1 MDFLRFDLDLCDG
14 EFFTSVTSLTSGFIP
29 CTLFNHK
36 ASDLHWLFFPLCT
49 HSFLGMERILWLD
62 SLRGIASALVV
73 IHHSKS
79 SEPKS
84 VVGFLTR
91 SYWDQPPE
99 ENRRLIQLPPF
110 RLLFNGPSMVAL
122 FMVISGYA
130 ISLPLLRCREDIRES
145 NSGFFRRLCSAATRR
160 IFRIYLPS
168 IAILFLSQ
176 LVYFCNVFQWKS
188 ADDWLG
194 GLKPLTAPWAHIQYV
209 LSRIVHLLDISNHQV
224 DINFD
229 HNRPDMRTINYQLWT
244 MPIEFRGS
252 CAAYLLILTFSF
264 WRPRPRY
271 LALAGVA
278 TYWFYMGHWD
288 LFAFVSGI
296 LLAERH
302 VSSESEPDGEIALS
316 YSSPS
321 LEIQKPII
329 KSWNKFTESIY
340 LRHLGT
346 SVSFILGMYFLCM
359 CGADRLAR
367 EYQWLVVTQSPE
379 WDNAEMMPRC
389 WRSVGAVLT
398 IYAISKSTLLQRPL
412 NSRPLQY
419 LGKISFP
426 LYLVHP
432 TVYLALKWPVRDF
445 LWWAVTRT
453 PYPGTIEA
461 SKHALPFSITWMGT
475 MLVLG
480 VVMVVASELWNR
492 FVDMKSLGFARRFE
506 KWVSF

>member
-1 MDFLRFDLDLCDG
+1 
-14 EFFTSVTSLTSGFIP
+14 
-29 CTLFNHK
+29 
-36 ASDLHWLFFPLCT
+36 
-49 HSFLGMERILWLD
+49 MERILWLD
-62 SLRGIASALVV
+62 SLRGVASALVV
-73 IHHSKS
+73 VHHSKS

-84 VVGFLTR
+84 IVGFLTR
-91 SYWDQPPE
+91 SYWDEPAE

-130 ISLPLLRCREDIRES
+130 ISLPLLRCREEIGAS

-176 LVYFCNVFQWKS
+176 LVYFCNVVQGKA

-194 GLKPLTAPWAHIQYV
+194 GLKPLTAPLTHIQYV

-252 CAAYLLILTFSF
+252 CAVYLLLVTFSF
-264 WRPRPRY
+264 WRPQPRY
-271 LALAGVA
+271 LGLAGVA
-278 TYWFYMGHWD
+278 MYWFYMGHWD
-288 LFAFVSGI
+288 LFSFVAGI
-296 LLAERH
+296 VLAERH
-302 VSSESEPDGEIALS
+302 VASESKPDEEIALS
-316 YSSPS
+316 YSPSP
-321 LEIQKPII
+321 LEIQKPIA
-329 KSWNKFTESIY
+329 KSWNQFAENINLQH
-340 LRHLGT
+340 LRI
-346 SVSFILGMYFLCM
+346 SVSFILGLYFLCM

-367 EYQWLVVTQSPE
+367 EYRWLIVTRSPE

-389 WRSVGAVLT
+389 WRSVGAVLM
-398 IYAISKSTLLQRPL
+398 IYSVSKYSLLQRPL

-432 TVYLALKWPVRDF
+432 TVYLVLKWPVRDF
-445 LWWAVTRT
+445 MWWAITRT

-461 SKHALPFSITWMGT
+461 SKHALPFSIAWMGT
-475 MLVLG
+475 MLLLG
-480 VVMVVASELWNR
+480 IVMVMASELWNR
-492 FVDMKSLGFARRFE
+492 FVDMRCIALARKFA
-506 KWVSF
+506 KWVSC

>member
-1 MDFLRFDLDLCDG
+1 MG
-14 EFFTSVTSLTSGFIP
+14 
-29 CTLFNHK
+29 
-36 ASDLHWLFFPLCT
+36 
-49 HSFLGMERILWLD
+49 RILWLD

-84 VVGFLTR
+84 IVGFLTR
-91 SYWDQPPE
+91 SYWDEPAE
-99 ENRRLIQLPPF
+99 ENHRLIQLPPF

-130 ISLPLLRCREDIRES
+130 ISLPLLRCREDVGAS
-145 NSGFFRRLCSAATRR
+145 NVGFFRRLCSAATRR

-176 LVYFCNVFQWKS
+176 LVYFCNVFPWKA

-194 GLKPLTAPWAHIQYV
+194 GLKPLTAPWAHVQYV

-229 HNRPDMRTINYQLWT
+229 RNRPDMRTINYQLWT

-252 CAAYLLILTFSF
+252 CAVYLLILTFSF
-264 WRPRPRY
+264 WKPQPRY
-271 LALAGVA
+271 LALVGVA
-278 TYWFYMGHWD
+278 MYWFYMGHWD
-288 LFAFVSGI
+288 LFAFVAGI

-302 VSSESEPDGEIALS
+302 VASESGPDREIALS
-316 YSSPS
+316 YSSSP
-321 LEIQKPII
+321 LEIQEPIT
-329 KSWNKFTESIY
+329 KAWNKLTEKIY
-340 LRHLGT
+340 LQRIGI

-359 CGADRLAR
+359 CGADRLAA
-367 EYQWLVVTQSPE
+367 EYRWLAVARSPE

-389 WRSVGAVLT
+389 WRSVGAVLV
-398 IYAISKSTLLQRPL
+398 IYAISKSALLQRPL

-461 SKHALPFSITWMGT
+461 SKHALSFAMTWMGT
-475 MLVLG
+475 MIVLG
-480 VVMVVASELWNR
+480 AVMVVASELWNR
-492 FVDMKSLGFARRFE
+492 FVDMKCLVLARRFE
-506 KWVSF
+506 KCVSC

>member
-1 MDFLRFDLDLCDG
+1 MR
-14 EFFTSVTSLTSGFIP
+14 
-29 CTLFNHK
+29 
-36 ASDLHWLFFPLCT
+36 
-49 HSFLGMERILWLD
+49 RILWLD

-79 SEPKS
+79 SEPNS
-84 VVGFLTR
+84 IVGFLTR
-91 SYWDQPPE
+91 SYWDEPAE
-99 ENRRLIQLPPF
+99 ENRRIIQLPPF

-130 ISLPLLRCREDIRES
+130 ISLPLLRCREEVGAS
-145 NSGFFRRLCSAATRR
+145 NVGFFRRLCSAATRR

-176 LVYFCNVFQWKS
+176 LVYFCNVFPWK
-188 ADDWLG
+188 AAYDWLG
-194 GLKPLTAPWAHIQYV
+194 GLKPLTAPWAQVQYV

-229 HNRPDMRTINYQLWT
+229 RNRPDMRTINYQLWT

-252 CAAYLLILTFSF
+252 CAVYLLILTFSF
-264 WRPRPRY
+264 WRPQPRY

-288 LFAFVSGI
+288 LFAFVAGI

-302 VSSESEPDGEIALS
+302 VASESGPDREIALS
-316 YSSPS
+316 YSSSP
-321 LEIQKPII
+321 LEIQEPIT
-329 KSWNKFTESIY
+329 KAWNKFTDKIY
-340 LRHLGT
+340 LQQIGT

-359 CGADRLAR
+359 CGADRLAA
-367 EYQWLVVTQSPE
+367 EYRWLAVARSPE

-389 WRSVGAVLT
+389 WRSVGAVLV
-398 IYAISKSTLLQRPL
+398 IYAISKSALLQRPL

-461 SKHALPFSITWMGT
+461 SKHALSFAMTWMGT
-475 MLVLG
+475 MIVLG
-480 VVMVVASELWNR
+480 AVMVVASELWNR
-492 FVDMKSLGFARRFE
+492 FVDMKCLVLARRFE
-506 KWVSF
+506 KFVSC

>member
-1 MDFLRFDLDLCDG
+1 MG
-14 EFFTSVTSLTSGFIP
+14 
-29 CTLFNHK
+29 
-36 ASDLHWLFFPLCT
+36 
-49 HSFLGMERILWLD
+49 RILWLD

-84 VVGFLTR
+84 IVGFLTR
-91 SYWDQPPE
+91 SYWDEPAE
-99 ENRRLIQLPPF
+99 ENHRLIQLPPF

-130 ISLPLLRCREDIRES
+130 ISLPLLRCREDVGAS
-145 NSGFFRRLCSAATRR
+145 NVGFFRRLCSAATRR

-168 IAILFLSQ
+168 IAILFLSE
-176 LVYFCNVFQWKS
+176 LVYFCNVFPWKA

-194 GLKPLTAPWAHIQYV
+194 GLKPLTAPWAHVQYV

-229 HNRPDMRTINYQLWT
+229 RNRPDMRTINYQLWT

-252 CAAYLLILTFSF
+252 CAVYLLILTFSF
-264 WRPRPRY
+264 WKPQPRY
-271 LALAGVA
+271 LALVGVA
-278 TYWFYMGHWD
+278 MYWFYMGHWD
-288 LFAFVSGI
+288 LFAFVAGI

-302 VSSESEPDGEIALS
+302 VASESGPDREIALS
-316 YSSPS
+316 YSSSP
-321 LEIQKPII
+321 LEIQEPIT
-329 KSWNKFTESIY
+329 KAWNKFTEKIY
-340 LRHLGT
+340 LQRIGI

-359 CGADRLAR
+359 CGADRLAA
-367 EYQWLVVTQSPE
+367 EYRWLAVARSPE

-389 WRSVGAVLT
+389 WRSVGAVLV
-398 IYAISKSTLLQRPL
+398 IYAISKSALLQRPL

-461 SKHALPFSITWMGT
+461 SKHALSFAMTWMGT
-475 MLVLG
+475 MIVLDA
-480 VVMVVASELWNR
+480 VMVVASELWNR
-492 FVDMKSLGFARRFE
+492 FVDMKCLVLARRFE
-506 KWVSF
+506 KCVSC

>member
-1 MDFLRFDLDLCDG
+1 MG
-14 EFFTSVTSLTSGFIP
+14 
-29 CTLFNHK
+29 
-36 ASDLHWLFFPLCT
+36 
-49 HSFLGMERILWLD
+49 RILWLD

-84 VVGFLTR
+84 IVGFLTR
-91 SYWDQPPE
+91 SYWDEPAE
-99 ENRRLIQLPPF
+99 ENHRLIQLPPF

-130 ISLPLLRCREDIRES
+130 ISLPLLRCREDVGAS
-145 NSGFFRRLCSAATRR
+145 NVGFFRRLCSAATRR

-176 LVYFCNVFQWKS
+176 LVYFCNVFPWKA

-194 GLKPLTAPWAHIQYV
+194 GLKPLTAPWAHVQYV

-229 HNRPDMRTINYQLWT
+229 RNRPDMRTINYQLWT

-252 CAAYLLILTFSF
+252 CAVYLLILTFSF
-264 WRPRPRY
+264 WKPQPRY
-271 LALAGVA
+271 LALVGVA
-278 TYWFYMGHWD
+278 MYWFYMGHWD
-288 LFAFVSGI
+288 LFAFVAGI

-302 VSSESEPDGEIALS
+302 VASESGPDREIALS
-316 YSSPS
+316 YSSSP
-321 LEIQKPII
+321 LEIQEPIT
-329 KSWNKFTESIY
+329 KAWNKFTEKIY
-340 LRHLGT
+340 LQRIGI

-359 CGADRLAR
+359 CGADRLAA
-367 EYQWLVVTQSPE
+367 EYRWLAVARSPE

-389 WRSVGAVLT
+389 WRSVGAVLV
-398 IYAISKSTLLQRPL
+398 IYAISKSALLQRPL

-461 SKHALPFSITWMGT
+461 SKHALSFAMTWMGT
-475 MLVLG
+475 MIVLG
-480 VVMVVASELWNR
+480 AVMVVASELWNR
-492 FVDMKSLGFARRFE
+492 FVDMKCLVLARRFE
-506 KWVSF
+506 KCVSC

>member
-1 MDFLRFDLDLCDG
+1 MG
-14 EFFTSVTSLTSGFIP
+14 
-29 CTLFNHK
+29 
-36 ASDLHWLFFPLCT
+36 
-49 HSFLGMERILWLD
+49 RILWLD

-84 VVGFLTR
+84 IVGFLTR
-91 SYWDQPPE
+91 SYWDEPAE
-99 ENRRLIQLPPF
+99 ENHRLIQLPPF

-130 ISLPLLRCREDIRES
+130 ISLPLLRCREDVGAS
-145 NSGFFRRLCSAATRR
+145 NVGFFRRLCSAATRR

-176 LVYFCNVFQWKS
+176 LVYFCNVFPWKA

-194 GLKPLTAPWAHIQYV
+194 GLKPLTAPWAHVQYV

-229 HNRPDMRTINYQLWT
+229 RNRPDMRTINYQLWT

-252 CAAYLLILTFSF
+252 CAVYLLILTFSF
-264 WRPRPRY
+264 WKPQPRY
-271 LALAGVA
+271 LALVGVA
-278 TYWFYMGHWD
+278 MYWFYMGHWD
-288 LFAFVSGI
+288 LFAFVAGI

-302 VSSESEPDGEIALS
+302 VASESGPDREIALS
-316 YSSPS
+316 YSSSP
-321 LEIQKPII
+321 LEIQEPIT
-329 KSWNKFTESIY
+329 KAWNKFTEKIC
-340 LRHLGT
+340 LQRIGI

-359 CGADRLAR
+359 CGADRLAA
-367 EYQWLVVTQSPE
+367 EYRWLAVARSPE

-389 WRSVGAVLT
+389 WRSVGAVLV
-398 IYAISKSTLLQRPL
+398 IYAISKSALLQRPL

-461 SKHALPFSITWMGT
+461 SKHALSFAMTWMGT
-475 MLVLG
+475 MIVLG
-480 VVMVVASELWNR
+480 AVMVVASELWNR
-492 FVDMKSLGFARRFE
+492 FVDMKCLVLARRFE
-506 KWVSF
+506 KCVSC